1 MSTPFLI
8 LRRLIGEIVGEAEHP
23 RELVPGLRIEIGV
36 AAAGVDRA
44 MPDTDIRKTRG
55 VVGPDRY
62 VAGDVG
68 HVVVNAV
75 VPPQRC
81 YRQDISEAGH
91 RVADAVEARE
101 WECAQRRR
109 QGTGD

>member
-68 HVVVNAV
+68 HVVVDAC
-75 VPPQRC
+75 VPTQGE
-81 YRQDISEAGH
+81 YRQQIAKAPS
-91 RVADAVEARE
+91 RIVE
-101 WECAQRRR
+101 
-109 QGTGD
+109 TV